1 MIALSKRFRKRIC
14 LGLTGVFLSAFAIYI
29 PSSAATGSIHSPESV
44 SAEMTESRIGGGYAA
59 SSQLDGAG
67 YTAKL
72 YDATNGL
79 PTSDANC
86 ILGTSDG
93 YVWIGGYSGIIRYD
107 GLNFERLDASDGL
120 TSGRAIFEDSK
131 GRIWVGTND
140 NGVVLIEKN
149 IRTHYTYKDGLQS
162 SSIRCFAE
170 DTAGNIFIGTTAGLS
185 YVDKNGTLR
194 IVDDERINNEIIT
207 NLSSTPSGFVY
218 GVTKTGHV
226 FMLESE
232 SIKYF
237 YGSGELGDENITVV
251 YADPLNEG
259 YAYFGTEEGTVFYGK
274 FGDLMDRMKKSNV
287 SFDKGIVNITYSCER
302 IWVVTNSAT
311 GYLDVDY
318 KFHELKN
325 VPMHNAIE
333 MITSDYQGNMW
344 LASSRQG
351 VMKIVTNNFID
362 TYELAGLEEEVVNTT
377 CYYKNNLYIGTDSG
391 LHVINPYMRFVKKD
405 LSEFFGTARIRCII
419 EGVDD
424 DLWICTYSAGMGI
437 VNVDADGK
445 ITSYTEENGLPDNS
459 VRCAVVADDG
469 SVLVG
474 TNGGL
479 AVIKGGKIIKTVTA
493 DDGIDNTIFLTVEGD
508 SDGKVYA
515 GTDGDGMYVINGNE
529 ITHIGRDEGLSS
541 DVILRIKRDTVR
553 NVMWII
559 TSNSIQYLWNGEV
572 HTVTSFP
579 YNNNFDMFFDKYGDI
594 WVLSSYG
601 IFSVKASDMIN
612 DTITDYKLY
621 TTANGITAVPTS
633 NSFSCLD
640 EFGNLYISGRTGVN
654 KVNINHFFESVSYL
668 RIGIRSIFVGDEEI
682 FPDTEGVYTI
692 PSTNGRITIMP
703 AVLDYTMA
711 NPQIRVYLEGAEDN
725 GITVPRSSLSSL
737 EYTGLKYGNYTL
749 HIQVLDGVTGNAI
762 EEATYS
768 IIKQPRL
775 FELLGIRILFIA
787 IVGLICGLIVW
798 RIMSGT
804 VIRRQYKEIQ
814 IARDEAERANS
825 AKSRFL
831 ANMSHE
837 IRTPIN
843 TIMGMDEMILRED
856 PADVPKPYFMSVI
869 NYALDIRDASE
880 SLLDLVNDL
889 LDMSKIE
896 SGKMNIVE
904 KRYDTSEMLR
914 SLVKMTRIRSNEKDL
929 TFDYDIDE
937 KLPAHMYG
945 DEPKV
950 KQIIMNL
957 LTNAV
962 KYTDLGG
969 LTLSVSVLSREEKE
983 VKIAFSVKDSG
994 IGIKAEDMGKLF
1006 NAYERFDEEKNSGIQ
1021 GTGLGLDI
1029 SKRFAELMG
1038 GSLEC
1043 KSEYGEG
1050 SEFTFTCSQKFDEEE
1065 LLGVFDEHAGDESG
1079 KPYVPQFIA
1088 PDANVLVVDDNPR
1101 NLTVIKGLLKA
1112 TRVFVTTAAS
1122 GEEALDK
1129 VRVETFDVVLLDHMM
1144 PGMDGIETLEKIR
1157 ELKPDLPVY
1166 ALTANA
1172 MAGGVEFYMSK
1183 GFNGYLAKPIDSREL
1198 EKAIMKH
1205 LPDEIMM
1212 KPGESD
1218 AVSEPAQ
1225 LPEDMKWLRNVEGI
1239 NLDEGIKAAGGITSY
1254 ITAVNMFY
1262 ETIEATSKV
1271 IEDAFNDKDIKLFTV
1286 KVHALKTSARI
1297 VGAGELSA
1305 LCEKLEEAGN
1315 KSDEEF
1321 IIENGEKLLDTH
1333 RAFSDKLSKLGEGK
1347 VEEKPAVNQDELKDA
1362 YKALREVIPEMDY
1375 DSAEMIIEQVL
1386 EFKLPEKD
1394 AEVFGKLKTY
1404 LKALNWD
1411 EMEKLIQDK

>member
-1 MIALSKRFRKRIC
+1 MIGFNRKKGRRFAAAIA
-14 LGLTGVFLSAFAIYI
+14 GVFMSSVIFTAPVFA
-29 PSSAATGSIHSPESV
+29 ANIHSPETLSE
-44 SAEMTESRIGGGYAA
+44 EMTESRIGGGYSA
-59 SSQLDGAG
+59 SGQLDGAG

-86 ILGTSDG
+86 ILGTRDG

-107 GLNFERLDASDGL
+107 GLNFERLDSSEGL
-120 TSGRAIFEDSK
+120 TSGRSIFEDSK
-131 GRIWVGTND
+131 GRVWIGTND
-140 NGVVLIEKN
+140 NGVVLVERN
-149 IRTHYTYKDGLQS
+149 IRTHYTYKDGLPS
-162 SSIRCFAE
+162 SSIRSFAE
-170 DTAGNIFIGTTAGLS
+170 DTAGNIYIGTTAGLA
-185 YVDKNGTLR
+185 YIDRNGILR
-194 IVDDERINNEIIT
+194 IVDDERINNEIIST
-207 NLSSTPSGFVY
+207 LTSTPDGYVC
-218 GVTKTGHV
+218 GVTKNGSI
-226 FMLESE
+226 FMLGSEEIEHFYRSDDIGDE
-232 SIKYF
+232 SITTIF
-237 YGSGELGDENITVV
+237 
-251 YADPLNEG
+251 ADPRNEG
-259 YAYFGTEEGTVFYGK
+259 YVYFGTEEGTVYYGM
-274 FGDLMDRMKKSNV
+274 FGDLTGRMKKTNV
-287 SFDKGIVNITYSCER
+287 SFGKGIVSISYACER
-302 IWVVTNSAT
+302 IWVATNST
-311 GYLDVDY
+311 VGYLDIDQR
-318 KFHELKN
+318 FHELRN
-325 VPMHNAIE
+325 IPMHNAIE
-333 MITSDYQGNMW
+333 MITSDYQGNLW

-351 VMKIVTNNFID
+351 VMKVVTNNFID
-362 TYELAGLEEEVVNTT
+362 LYELSGLEEEVVNTT

-391 LHVINPYMRFVKKD
+391 LHIINPYYQQIKKNI
-405 LSEFFGTARIRCII
+405 SEYFGTARIRCIL
-419 EGVDD
+419 EGTDD

-437 VNVDADGK
+437 VHMDSSGK
-445 ITSYTEENGLPDNS
+445 LTTITEEDGLPDNS
-459 VRCAVVADDG
+459 VRCAAIADDG

-479 AVIKGGKIIKTVTA
+479 AVIKNEKVIKTVTS
-493 DDGIDNTIFLTVEGD
+493 DDGVENTIFLTVESD
-508 SDGKVYA
+508 SDGNLYV
-515 GTDGDGMYVINGNE
+515 GTDGDGVYVINGSE
-529 ITHIGRDEGLSS
+529 IKHIGRDDGLSS
-541 DVILRIKRDTVR
+541 DVILRIRRDEARGVI
-553 NVMWII
+553 WII
-559 TSNSIQYLWNGEV
+559 TSNSIQYLWNDSL

-579 YNNNFDMFFDKYGDI
+579 YNNNFDMFFDKHSDI

-621 TTANGITAVPTS
+621 TTANGLTSVPTS
-633 NSFSCLD
+633 NSFSCMD

-668 RIGIRSIFVGDEEI
+668 RMGVRSIFVGEEEI
-682 FPDTEGVYTI
+682 IPDAEGVYTI
-692 PSTNGRITIMP
+692 PSTNARITIVP
-703 AVLDYTMA
+703 AVLDYTMT
-711 NPQIRVYLEGAEDN
+711 NPMIRVYLEGTEDS
-725 GITVPRSSLSSL
+725 GITVPRSGLSSL

-762 EEATYS
+762 EETTYS
-768 IIKQPRL
+768 IVKQPRL
-775 FELLGIRILFIA
+775 SELLGMRILLIA
-787 IVGLICGLIVW
+787 VVGLICGLIVW

-856 PADVPKPYFMSVI
+856 PADVPKPYFLSVI

-880 SLLDLVNDL
+880 SLLGLVNDL

-896 SGKMNIVE
+896 SGKMNIIE
-904 KRYDTSEMLR
+904 KRYDTFEMLR

-937 KLPAHMYG
+937 DLPAHMYG

-950 KQIIMNL
+950 KQILMNL

-969 LTLSVSVLSREEKE
+969 LTLSVSILSKEEKE
-983 VKIAFSVKDSG
+983 VKISFSVKDTG
-994 IGIKAEDMGKLF
+994 IGIKPEDMGKLF

-1038 GSLEC
+1038 GTLEC
-1043 KSEYGEG
+1043 SSVYGEG
-1050 SEFTFTCSQKFDEEE
+1050 SEFTFVCTQKFDEEDV
-1065 LLGVFDEHAGDESG
+1065 LGVFDELAGEESG

-1088 PDANVLVVDDNPR
+1088 PDANILVVDDNPM

-1112 TRVFVTTAAS
+1112 TRVFVTTATS

-1129 VRVETFDVVLLDHMM
+1129 VRVDEFNVVLLDHMM

-1157 ELKPDLPVY
+1157 EIKPDLPVY

-1172 MAGGVEFYMSK
+1172 MSGGSEFYVSK

-1198 EKAIMKH
+1198 EKAIMRH
-1205 LPDEIMM
+1205 LPEEIMM
-1212 KPGESD
+1212 KPGEED
-1218 AVSEPAQ
+1218 AVKDLTQIPDD
-1225 LPEDMKWLRNVEGI
+1225 LKWLKDVEGI
-1239 NLDEGIKAAGGITSY
+1239 NLEDGIKASGGITQY
-1254 ITAVNMFY
+1254 ITAINMFRD
-1262 ETIEATSKV
+1262 TIDATSKV
-1271 IEDAFNDKDIKLFTV
+1271 IEDAFNDKDIKMFTV

-1305 LCEKLEEAGN
+1305 LCERLEEAGN
-1315 KSDEEF
+1315 KNDEKF
-1321 IIENGEKLLDTH
+1321 IDENTSKMLELH
-1333 RAFSDKLSKLGEGK
+1333 RAFLTKLSKLDEGK
-1347 VEEKPAVNQDELKDA
+1347 KEEKPAVNPDELKDA
-1362 YKALREVIPEMDY
+1362 YKALREVVPEMDY

-1386 EFKLPEKD
+1386 SYKLPEKD
-1394 AEVFGKLKTY
+1394 EEVFGKLKTY

>member
-1 MIALSKRFRKRIC
+1 MIAYSRKIKKKIC
-14 LGLTGVFLSAFAIYI
+14 LAITGIFLASVAVYVPAAA
-29 PSSAATGSIHSPESV
+29 SSNIHSSESV
-44 SAEMTESRIGGGYAA
+44 SAEMTESRIGGGYSA

-107 GLNFERLDASDGL
+107 GLTFERLDASEGL

-149 IRTHYTYKDGLQS
+149 IRTHYTYKEGLPS

-170 DTAGNIFIGTTAGLS
+170 DTAGNIFIGTTGGLS
-185 YVDKNGTLR
+185 YIDKNGTLR
-194 IVDDERINNEIIT
+194 NVDDDRINNEIVST
-207 NLSSTPSGFVY
+207 LSSTPSGYIY
-218 GVTKTGHV
+218 GVTKTGDV
-226 FMLESE
+226 FLIESE

-237 YGSGELGDENITVV
+237 YENGSLGSETISTLF
-251 YADPLNEG
+251 ADPLNEG
-259 YAYFGTEEGTVFYGK
+259 KIYYGSENGSVYYGK
-274 FGDLMDRMKKSNV
+274 FGDLLDRMKKTNV
-287 SFDKGIVNITYSCER
+287 SFDKGIVNITYSCDR
-302 IWVVTNSAT
+302 VWIVTNSAV
-311 GYLDVDY
+311 GYLDVDQR
-318 KFHELKN
+318 FHELKN
-325 VPMHNAIE
+325 IPMHNAIE
-333 MITSDYQGNMW
+333 MITSDYQGNLW

-362 TYELAGLEEEVVNTT
+362 LYEVAELDEEVVNAT

-391 LHVINPYMRFVKKD
+391 LHVINPYYQSVKKEISD
-405 LSEFFGTARIRCII
+405 YFGTARIRCII
-419 EGVDD
+419 EGTSE
-424 DLWICTYSAGMGI
+424 DLWVCTYSAGMGI
-437 VNVDADGK
+437 VHIDENGK
-445 ITSYTEENGLPDNS
+445 ITSLTEKDGLPDNS
-459 VRCAVVADDG
+459 VRCAVLTDDG
-469 SVLVG
+469 SILAG

-479 AVIKGGKIIKTVTA
+479 AVIKDGKIVKTVTA
-493 DDGIDNTIFLTVEGD
+493 NDGIDNTIFLTVEAD
-508 SDGKVYA
+508 SDGVIYA
-515 GTDGDGMYVINGNE
+515 GTDGDGMYVISDDE
-529 ITHIGRDEGLSS
+529 ITHVGRDDGLSS
-541 DVILRIKRDTVR
+541 DVILRIKKDTVR
-553 NVMWII
+553 NVLWIV
-559 TSNSIQYLWNGEV
+559 TSNSVQYLFNGEI
-572 HTVTSFP
+572 HTVKTFP
-579 YNNNFDMFFDKYGDI
+579 YNNNFDLFFDKYGDV

-612 DTITDYKLY
+612 DSIVDYKLY
-621 TTANGITAVPTS
+621 TTANGLTSVPTS

-668 RIGIRSIFVGDEEI
+668 RMGIRSIYVGDEELL
-682 FPDTEGVYTI
+682 PDEDGVYTI
-692 PSTNGRITIMP
+692 PSTNARITIMP
-703 AVLDYTMA
+703 AVLDYTMT
-711 NPQIRVYLEGAEDN
+711 NPMIRVYLEGAEDN
-725 GITVPRSSLSSL
+725 GITVARSSLSSL

-762 EEATYS
+762 EETTYA
-768 IIKQPRL
+768 IVKQPRL
-775 FELLGIRILFIA
+775 SELLGMRILLIA

-804 VIRRQYKEIQ
+804 IIRRQYKEIQ

-856 PADVPKPYFMSVI
+856 PSDVPKPYFMSVI

-880 SLLDLVNDL
+880 SLLGLVNDL
-889 LDMSKIE
+889 LDISKIE
-896 SGKMNIVE
+896 SGKMNLIE
-904 KRYDTSEMLR
+904 KRYDTAEMLR
-914 SLVKMTRIRSNEKDL
+914 SLVKMTRIRSNQKDL

-937 KLPAHMYG
+937 DLPKSMIG

-950 KQIIMNL
+950 KQILMNL

-969 LTLSVSVLSREEKE
+969 LTLSVNVDTKSDTE
-983 VKIAFSVKDSG
+983 VQLTFSVKDTG
-994 IGIKAEDMGKLF
+994 IGIKSEDMDKLF

-1029 SKRFAELMG
+1029 SKRFAELMN

-1043 KSEYGEG
+1043 KSTYGEG
-1050 SEFTFTCSQKFDEEE
+1050 SEFIFTCIQRYDETEVI
-1065 LLGVFDEHAGDESG
+1065 GIFDEHAGDDSG

-1088 PDANVLVVDDNPR
+1088 PDANILVVDDNPM

-1112 TRVFVTTAAS
+1112 TKVFVTTAGS

-1144 PGMDGIETLEKIR
+1144 PGMDGIETLGKIR
-1157 ELKPDLPVY
+1157 EIRPNLPIY

-1172 MAGGVEFYMSK
+1172 MAGGAEFYMSK

-1205 LPDEIMM
+1205 LPEEIMM
-1212 KPGESD
+1212 KPGSED
-1218 AVSEPAQ
+1218 ALQ
-1225 LPEDMKWLRNVEGI
+1225 DLTKLPEELAWIKSVEGI
-1239 NLDEGIKAAGGITSY
+1239 NIDEGIKAAGGVSSY
-1254 ITAVNMFY
+1254 ITAINMFRD
-1262 ETIEATSKV
+1262 TIESSSKV
-1271 IEDAFNDKDIKLFTV
+1271 IEEAFNENDIKLYTV

-1297 VGAGELSA
+1297 VGAVDLSI

-1315 KSDEEF
+1315 RSEEEF
-1321 IIENGEKLLDTH
+1321 IRENTGKLLEMH
-1333 RAFSDKLSKLGEGK
+1333 RGFLTKLSKLAEGK
-1347 VEEKPAVNQDELKDA
+1347 EEDKKPVPEDELEDA
-1362 YKALREVIPEMDY
+1362 YHALKEVVPEMDY
-1375 DSAEMIIEQVL
+1375 DSAEMIIDQIL
-1386 EFKLPEKD
+1386 TYKLPEKD
-1394 AEVFGKLKTY
+1394 AQIFDKLKSC
-1404 LKALNWD
+1404 LKALKWE

>member
-1 MIALSKRFRKRIC
+1 MIGINRKTGRRI
-14 LGLTGVFLSAFAIYI
+14 
-29 PSSAATGSIHSPESV
+29 SAAVACAFMSAVILSVPVAAGNIHAPESL
-44 SAEMTESRIGGGYAA
+44 SEEMTESRIGGGYSA
-59 SSQLDGAG
+59 SGQLDGAG
-67 YTAKL
+67 YDSKL

-107 GLNFERLDASDGL
+107 GLNFERLDSSEGL

-149 IRTHYTYKDGLQS
+149 IRTHYTYKDGLPS

-185 YVDKNGTLR
+185 YIDKNGILR
-194 IVDDERINNEIIT
+194 VVDDERLNNEIVST
-207 NLSSTPSGFVY
+207 LSSTPSGYIY

-226 FMLESE
+226 FELESE
-232 SIKYF
+232 EVKHF
-237 YGSGELGDENITVV
+237 YGSTDLGEEMITTLF
-251 YADPLNEG
+251 ADPRNEG
-259 YAYFGTEEGTVFYGK
+259 YVYLGTEEGTIYYGQ
-274 FGDLMDRMKKSNV
+274 FGDLTDRMKKSNV
-287 SFDKGIVNITYSCER
+287 SFGKGIVSITYACDR
-302 IWVVTNSAT
+302 VWVVTNSAA
-311 GYLDVDY
+311 GYLDVDNR
-318 KFHELKN
+318 FHELRN
-325 VPMHNAIE
+325 IPMHNAIE
-333 MITSDYQGNMW
+333 MIASDYQGNLW

-362 TYELAGLEEEVVNTT
+362 LYELAGLEEEVVNST
-377 CYYKNNLYIGTDSG
+377 CYYKNNLFVGTDSG
-391 LHVINPYMRFVKKD
+391 LHIINAYYQLVRKD
-405 LSEFFGTARIRCII
+405 ITDYFGTARIRCII
-419 EGVDD
+419 EGKED
-424 DLWICTYSAGMGI
+424 DLWICTYSAEMGI
-437 VNVDADGK
+437 VHMDSAGK
-445 ITSYTEENGLPDNS
+445 LTAITEEDGLPDNS
-459 VRCAVVADDG
+459 VRCAVVAEDG

-474 TNGGL
+474 TNGGM
-479 AVIKGGKIIKTVTA
+479 AVIKNGKIVKTVTA
-493 DDGIDNTIFLTVEGD
+493 DDGIENTIFLTVESD
-508 SDGKVYA
+508 SEGNLYA
-515 GTDGDGMYVINGNE
+515 GTDGDGVYVVSGNE
-529 ITHIGRDEGLSS
+529 IKHIGRDDGLSS
-541 DVILRIKRDTVR
+541 DVILRIKRDDVR
-553 NVMWII
+553 NVVWIV
-559 TSNSIQYLWNGEV
+559 TSNSIQYLWNGTV
-572 HTVTSFP
+572 RTVTSFP

-621 TTANGITAVPTS
+621 TTANGLTSVPTS

-654 KVNINHFFESVSYL
+654 RVNINHFFESVSYL
-668 RIGIRSIFVGDEEI
+668 RMGVRSIFVGDEELM
-682 FPDTEGVYTI
+682 PDADGVYTI
-692 PSTNGRITIMP
+692 PSTNARITIVP
-703 AVLDYTMA
+703 AVLDYTMT
-711 NPQIRVYLEGAEDN
+711 NPMIRVYLEGAEDG
-725 GITVPRSSLSSL
+725 GITVARSGLTSL

-762 EEATYS
+762 EETTYS
-768 IIKQPRL
+768 IVKQPRL
-775 FELLGIRILFIA
+775 SELLGMRILLIA
-787 IVGLICGLIVW
+787 VVGLICGLIVW

-856 PADVPKPYFMSVI
+856 PADVPKPYYMSVI

-880 SLLDLVNDL
+880 SLLGLVNDL

-937 KLPAHMYG
+937 NLPAHMYG

-962 KYTDLGG
+962 KYTDIGG
-969 LTLSVSVLSREEKE
+969 LTLSVSVLSKE
-983 VKIAFSVKDSG
+983 GKEAKIAFSVKDTG
-994 IGIKAEDMGKLF
+994 IGIKSEDMSKLF
-1006 NAYERFDEEKNSGIQ
+1006 SAYERFDEEKNSGIQ

-1038 GSLEC
+1038 GTLEC
-1043 KSEYGEG
+1043 TSVYGEG

-1065 LLGVFDEHAGDESG
+1065 LLGIFDEHAGDESG

-1088 PDANVLVVDDNPR
+1088 PDANILVVDDNPM

-1129 VRVETFDVVLLDHMM
+1129 VRVGEFNVVLLDHMM

-1157 ELKPDLPVY
+1157 EIKPELPVY

-1172 MAGGVEFYMSK
+1172 MAGGAEFYMSK

-1205 LPDEIMM
+1205 LPEEIMM
-1212 KPGESD
+1212 KPEEGD
-1218 AVSEPAQ
+1218 AVKDLSQ
-1225 LPEDMKWLRNVEGI
+1225 LPDNLKWLKDVEGI
-1239 NLDEGIKAAGGITSY
+1239 NLDEGIKASGGVSSY
-1254 ITAVNMFY
+1254 ITAVGMFH
-1262 ETIEATSKV
+1262 ETIDASSKV
-1271 IEDAFNDKDIKLFTV
+1271 IEDAFNGKDIKLFTV
-1286 KVHALKTSARI
+1286 KVHALKTSARFI
-1297 VGAGELSA
+1297 GACELSA

-1315 KSDEEF
+1315 KPDEEF
-1321 IIENGEKLLDTH
+1321 INENGAKLLEMY
-1333 RAFSDKLSKLGEGK
+1333 RAFSGKLAKLGEGK
-1347 VEEKPAVNQDELKDA
+1347 KEDKIRVREEELKDA
-1362 YKALREVIPEMDY
+1362 YKALKEVVPEMDY
-1375 DSAEMIIEQVL
+1375 DAAEMIIDQVL
-1386 EFKLPEKD
+1386 TYKLPEDDEKI
-1394 AEVFGKLKTY
+1394 FGQLKTY

-1411 EMEKLIQDK
+1411 GMEKLIQDK

>member
-1 MIALSKRFRKRIC
+1 MIGINRKTGRYIAAVIA
-14 LGLTGVFLSAFAIYI
+14 GVFMSAVVLSV
-29 PSSAATGSIHSPESV
+29 PVAAGNIHAPESL
-44 SAEMTESRIGGGYAA
+44 SEEMSENRIGGGYSA
-59 SSQLDGAG
+59 SGQLDGAG

-86 ILGTSDG
+86 ILGTRDG

-107 GLNFERLDASDGL
+107 GLNFERLDSSEGL

-131 GRIWVGTND
+131 GRVWIGTND

-149 IRTHYTYKDGLQS
+149 IRTHYTYKDGLPS

-185 YVDKNGTLR
+185 YIDRNGILR
-194 IVDDERINNEIIT
+194 IVDDERINNEIIST
-207 NLSSTPSGFVY
+207 LTSTPEGYVY
-218 GVTKTGHV
+218 GVTKNGNI
-226 FMLESE
+226 FMLNAGEIE
-232 SIKYF
+232 HF
-237 YGSGELGDENITVV
+237 YGKHDIGEETVTTIF
-251 YADPLNEG
+251 ADPRNEG
-259 YAYFGTEEGTVFYGK
+259 YVYLGTEEGTVYYGM
-274 FGDLMDRMKKSNV
+274 FGDLTERMKKTNV
-287 SFDKGIVNITYSCER
+287 SFGKGIVSIAYACER
-302 IWVVTNSAT
+302 IWVATNST
-311 GYLDVDY
+311 IGYLDIDNR
-318 KFHELKN
+318 FHELRN
-325 VPMHNAIE
+325 IPMHNAIE
-333 MITSDYQGNMW
+333 MVASDYQGNLW

-351 VMKIVTNNFID
+351 VMKVVTNNFID
-362 TYELAGLEEEVVNTT
+362 LYELAGLEEEVVNTT

-391 LHVINPYMRFVKKD
+391 LHIINPYYQQIKKD
-405 LSEFFGTARIRCII
+405 ISEYFGTARIRCIL
-419 EGVDD
+419 EGTDD

-437 VNVDADGK
+437 VHMDSSGK
-445 ITSYTEENGLPDNS
+445 LTPYTEEDGLPDNS
-459 VRCAVVADDG
+459 VRCASIEDDG

-479 AVIKGGKIIKTVTA
+479 AVIKNEKIVKTVTA
-493 DDGIDNTIFLTVEGD
+493 DDGVENTIFLTVESD
-508 SDGKVYA
+508 SEGNLYA
-515 GTDGDGMYVINGNE
+515 GTDGDGIYVISGTE
-529 ITHIGRDEGLSS
+529 IKHIGRDDGLSS
-541 DVILRIKRDTVR
+541 DVILRIRRDEARGVI
-553 NVMWII
+553 WII
-559 TSNSIQYLWNGEV
+559 TSNSIQYLWNDAL

-579 YNNNFDMFFDKYGDI
+579 YNNNFDMFFDKYSDI

-621 TTANGITAVPTS
+621 TTANGLTSVPTS
-633 NSFSCLD
+633 NSYSCMD

-668 RIGIRSIFVGDEEI
+668 RMGVRSIFVGDEEI
-682 FPDTEGVYTI
+682 IPDAEGVYTI
-692 PSTNGRITIMP
+692 PSTNARITIVP
-703 AVLDYTMA
+703 AVLDYTMT
-711 NPQIRVYLEGAEDN
+711 NPMIRVYLEGTEDA
-725 GITVPRSSLSSL
+725 GITVPRSGLSSL

-762 EEATYS
+762 EETTYT

-775 FELLGIRILFIA
+775 SELLGMRILLIA
-787 IVGLICGLIVW
+787 VVGLICGLIVW

-814 IARDEAERANS
+814 VARDEAERANS

-856 PADVPKPYFMSVI
+856 PADVPKPYFLSVI

-880 SLLDLVNDL
+880 SLLGLVNDL

-896 SGKMNIVE
+896 SGKMNIIE
-904 KRYDTSEMLR
+904 KRYDTFEMLR

-937 KLPAHMYG
+937 NLPAHMYG

-950 KQIIMNL
+950 KQILMNL

-969 LTLSVSVLSREEKE
+969 LTLSVSILSKEEKE
-983 VKIAFSVKDSG
+983 VKILFSVKDTG

-1043 KSEYGEG
+1043 SSVYGEG
-1050 SEFTFTCSQKFDEEE
+1050 SEFTFTCTQKFDEEDV
-1065 LLGVFDEHAGDESG
+1065 LGVFDEHAGDESG

-1088 PDANVLVVDDNPR
+1088 PDANILVVDDNPM

-1129 VRVETFDVVLLDHMM
+1129 VRVDEFNVVLLDHMM
-1144 PGMDGIETLEKIR
+1144 PGMDGIETLGKIR
-1157 ELKPDLPVY
+1157 EIKPDLPVY

-1172 MAGGVEFYMSK
+1172 MSGGTEFYVSK

-1198 EKAIMKH
+1198 EKAIMRH
-1205 LPDEIMM
+1205 LPEEIMM
-1212 KPGESD
+1212 KPGEED
-1218 AVSEPAQ
+1218 AVKDLTQIPDE
-1225 LPEDMKWLRNVEGI
+1225 LKWLKDVEGI
-1239 NLDEGIKAAGGITSY
+1239 NLEDGIKASGGITQY
-1254 ITAVNMFY
+1254 ITAINMFRD
-1262 ETIEATSKV
+1262 TIDATSKV
-1271 IEDAFNDKDIKLFTV
+1271 IEDAFSEKDIKLFTV

-1305 LCEKLEEAGN
+1305 MCEKLEEAGN
-1315 KSDEEF
+1315 KNEEEF
-1321 IIENGEKLLDTH
+1321 IAENTSKMLELH
-1333 RAFSDKLSKLGEGK
+1333 RAFLTKLSKLDSGK
-1347 VEEKPAVNQDELKDA
+1347 KEEKPAVNPDELKDA
-1362 YKALREVIPEMDY
+1362 YKALREVVPEMDY
-1375 DSAEMIIEQVL
+1375 DSTEMIIDQVL
-1386 EFKLPEKD
+1386 SYKLPEKD
-1394 AEVFGKLKTY
+1394 EEVFGKLKTY

>member
-1 MIALSKRFRKRIC
+1 MIVINRKTGRRIAQMVA
-14 LGLTGVFLSAFAIYI
+14 GVFLSSCLLYMPVFA
-29 PSSAATGSIHSPESV
+29 GNIHAPESV
-44 SAEMTESRIGGGYAA
+44 SAEMTESRIGGGYSA
-59 SSQLDGAG
+59 SGQLDGTG

-107 GLNFERLDASDGL
+107 GLNFERLDSSDGL
-120 TSGRAIFEDSK
+120 TSGRSIFEDSK
-131 GRIWVGTND
+131 GRVWVGTND
-140 NGVVLIEKN
+140 NGVILIDNN
-149 IRTHYTYKDGLQS
+149 IHTHYTYKDGLPS

-185 YVDKNGTLR
+185 YIDKNGSLR
-194 IVDDERINNEIIT
+194 IIDDERINNEIVST
-207 NLSSTPSGFVY
+207 LSSTPSGYIY
-218 GVTKTGHV
+218 GVTKNGHV
-226 FMLESE
+226 FMIESE
-232 SIKYF
+232 SVKYF
-237 YGSGELGDENITVV
+237 YGSHDFGEETITTL
-251 YADPLNEG
+251 YADPVNEG
-259 YAYFGTEEGTVFYGK
+259 YVYYGTTDGKVCYGK
-274 FGDLMDRMKKSNV
+274 FGDLLERMNITNV
-287 SFDKGIVNITYSCER
+287 SFDKGIVSFSYACER
-302 IWVVTNSAT
+302 IWVATNST
-311 GYLDVDY
+311 VGYLDID
-318 KFHELKN
+318 KRFHELRN
-325 VPMHNAIE
+325 IPMHNAIE
-333 MITSDYQGNMW
+333 MITSDYQGNLW

-351 VMKIVTNNFID
+351 VMKVVTNNFID
-362 TYELAGLEEEVVNTT
+362 LYELSGLGEEVVNTT
-377 CYYKNNLYIGTDSG
+377 CYYKNNLYVGTDSG
-391 LHVINPYMRFVKKD
+391 LHIINSYYQMVRKD
-405 LSEFFGTARIRCII
+405 ISEYFGTARIRCII
-419 EGVDD
+419 EGTED
-424 DLWICTYSAGMGI
+424 DLWICTYSAEMGI
-437 VNVDADGK
+437 VHMDSSGKLTAITVDD
-445 ITSYTEENGLPDNS
+445 GLPDNS
-459 VRCAVVADDG
+459 VRCAVIAEDG
-469 SVLVG
+469 SLLVG
-474 TNGGL
+474 TNGGM
-479 AVIKGGKIIKTVTA
+479 AIIRNDKVVGTVTS
-493 DDGIDNTIFLTVEGD
+493 DDGIENTIFLTVESD
-508 SDGKVYA
+508 SEGNLYA
-515 GTDGDGMYVINGNE
+515 GTDGDGIYVIKGDKIE
-529 ITHIGRDEGLSS
+529 HIGRDDGLSS
-541 DVILRIKRDTVR
+541 DVILRIKRDNAR
-553 NVMWII
+553 NVLWII
-559 TSNSIQYLWNGEV
+559 TSNSIQFLWNGTV

-579 YNNNFDMFFDKYGDI
+579 YNNNFDMFFDKYDDI

-612 DTITDYKLY
+612 DSITEYKLY
-621 TTANGITAVPTS
+621 TTANGLTSVPTS

-668 RIGIRSIFVGDEEI
+668 RMGVRSIFVGDDELM
-682 FPDTEGVYTI
+682 PDADGVYTI
-692 PSTNGRITIMP
+692 PSTNARITIVP
-703 AVLDYTMA
+703 AVLDYTMT
-711 NPQIRVYLEGAEDN
+711 NPMIRVYLEGADDK
-725 GITVPRSSLSSL
+725 GITVARNGLSSL

-749 HIQVLDGVTGNAI
+749 HIQVLDGVTGNPI
-762 EEATYS
+762 EETTYL
-768 IIKQPRL
+768 IVKQPRL
-775 FELLGIRILFIA
+775 SELLGMRILLIA

-856 PADVPKPYFMSVI
+856 PADVPKPYFLSVI

-880 SLLDLVNDL
+880 SLLGLVNDL

-896 SGKMNIVE
+896 SGKMNIIE

-937 KLPAHMYG
+937 NLPAHMCG
-945 DEPKV
+945 DEPKI
-950 KQIIMNL
+950 KQILMNL

-969 LTLSVSVLSREEKE
+969 LTLSVSVLSKEEKQ
-983 VKIAFSVKDSG
+983 VKLSFSVKDTG
-994 IGIKAEDMGKLF
+994 MGIKPEDMGKLF

-1038 GSLEC
+1038 GTLEC
-1043 KSEYGEG
+1043 TSVYGEG
-1050 SEFTFTCSQKFDEEE
+1050 SEFTFTCTQKFDDEDV
-1065 LLGVFDEHAGDESG
+1065 LGVFDEHAGDESG

-1088 PDANVLVVDDNPR
+1088 PDANILVVDDNPM

-1112 TRVFVTTAAS
+1112 TRVFVTTAVS

-1129 VRVETFDVVLLDHMM
+1129 IRVDEFNVVLLDHMM

-1157 ELKPDLPVY
+1157 EFKPDLPVY

-1172 MAGGVEFYMSK
+1172 MAGGSEFYMSK

-1205 LPDEIMM
+1205 IPEEIMM
-1212 KPGESD
+1212 KPGAED
-1218 AVSEPAQ
+1218 GVKDMTQ
-1225 LPEDMKWLRNVEGI
+1225 LPDDLKWIGHVEGI
-1239 NLDEGIKAAGGITSY
+1239 NLDEGIRAAGGITSY
-1254 ITAVNMFY
+1254 ITAINMFRD
-1262 ETIEATSKV
+1262 TIESNAEV
-1271 IEDAFNDKDIKLFTV
+1271 IEDAYNRKDIKLYTV

-1297 VGAGELSA
+1297 VGAGELSK
-1305 LCEKLEEAGN
+1305 LCEMLEEAGN
-1315 KSDEEF
+1315 KGNESF
-1321 IIENGEKLLDTH
+1321 IEDNTEKMLEMH
-1333 RAFSDKLSKLGEGK
+1333 RAFLDKLSKLTKEGDEDK
-1347 VEEKPAVNQDELKDA
+1347 KPIDEAELKGA
-1362 YKALREVIPEMDY
+1362 YKALREVIGEMDF
-1375 DSAEMIIEQVL
+1375 DSAEMIIDQVIIY
-1386 EFKLPEKD
+1386 KLPKED
-1394 AEVFGKLKTY
+1394 EEIFGKLKTY

-1411 EMEKLIQDK
+1411 EMEKLVQDK

>member
-1 MIALSKRFRKRIC
+1 MIVINRKTGRRIASALA
-14 LGLTGVFLSAFAIYI
+14 GAFLSACILYVPVCA
-29 PSSAATGSIHSPESV
+29 GNIHAPESV
-44 SAEMTESRIGGGYAA
+44 SAEMTESRIGGGYSA
-59 SSQLDGAG
+59 SGQLDGAG

-107 GLNFERLDASDGL
+107 GLNFERLDSSDGL
-120 TSGRAIFEDSK
+120 TSGRSIFEDSK
-131 GRIWVGTND
+131 GRVWVGTND
-140 NGVVLIEKN
+140 NGVVLIDNN
-149 IRTHYTYKDGLQS
+149 IHTHYTYKDGLPS

-170 DTAGNIFIGTTAGLS
+170 DTAGNIFIGTTAGLT
-185 YVDKNGTLR
+185 YVDKNGSLR
-194 IVDDERINNEIIT
+194 IVDDERINNEIVST
-207 NLSSTPSGFVY
+207 LSATPSGHIY
-218 GVTKTGHV
+218 GVTKNGHV
-226 FMLESE
+226 FMIESE
-232 SIKYF
+232 SVKYF
-237 YGSGELGDENITVV
+237 YGSHDLGDETITALF
-251 YADPLNEG
+251 ADPENEG
-259 YAYFGTEEGTVFYGK
+259 FVYLGTAEGTVCYGK
-274 FGDLMDRMKKSNV
+274 FGDLLERMKKTNV
-287 SFDKGIVNITYSCER
+287 SFDKGIVSFTYACER
-302 IWVVTNSAT
+302 IWVATNSSA
-311 GYLDVDY
+311 GYLDVEK
-318 KFHELKN
+318 KFHELRN
-325 VPMHNAIE
+325 IPMHNAIE
-333 MITSDYQGNMW
+333 MIASDYQGNLW

-362 TYELAGLEEEVVNTT
+362 LYELAGIEEEVVNTT
-377 CYYKNNLYIGTDSG
+377 CYYKNNLFVGTDSG
-391 LHVINPYMRFVKKD
+391 LHVINSYYQAVRKD
-405 LSEFFGTARIRCII
+405 ISDYFGTARIRCII
-419 EGVDD
+419 EGTED

-437 VNVDADGK
+437 VHMDSSGK
-445 ITSYTEENGLPDNS
+445 FTSITEGDGLPDNS

-469 SVLVG
+469 SILVG

-479 AVIKGGKIIKTVTA
+479 AVIKNEKVVKTVTA
-493 DDGIDNTIFLTVEGD
+493 DDGIENTIFLTVESD
-508 SDGKVYA
+508 SEGNIYA
-515 GTDGDGMYVINGNE
+515 GTDGDGIYVINGDE
-529 ITHIGRDEGLSS
+529 VKHIGRDDGLSS
-541 DVILRIKRDTVR
+541 DVILRIKRDNSRGVL
-553 NVMWII
+553 WII
-559 TSNSIQYLWNGEV
+559 TSNSIQFLWNDSI
-572 HTVTSFP
+572 HTVNSFP
-579 YNNNFDMFFDKYGDI
+579 YSNNFDMFFDKYDDI

-612 DTITDYKLY
+612 DAISDYKLY
-621 TTANGITAVPTS
+621 TTANGLTSVPTS

-668 RIGIRSIFVGDEEI
+668 RMGVRSIFVGDEELM
-682 FPDTEGVYTI
+682 PDADGVYTI
-692 PSTNGRITIMP
+692 PSTNARITIVP
-703 AVLDYTMA
+703 AVLDYTMT
-711 NPQIRVYLEGAEDN
+711 NPMIRVYLEGAEDK
-725 GITVPRSSLSSL
+725 GITVARSGLGSL

-762 EEATYS
+762 EETTYS
-768 IIKQPRL
+768 IVKQPRL
-775 FELLGIRILFIA
+775 SELLGMRILLIA

-804 VIRRQYKEIQ
+804 IIRRQYKEIQ

-880 SLLDLVNDL
+880 SLLGLVNDL

-896 SGKMNIVE
+896 SGKMNVIVKE
-904 KRYDTSEMLR
+904 YDTAEMFR

-937 KLPAHMYG
+937 NLPKHLYG

-969 LTLSVSVLSREEKE
+969 LVLSATVLSKE
-983 VKIAFSVKDSG
+983 GKEIKIAYSVKDTG
-994 IGIKAEDMGKLF
+994 IGIKPEDMDNLF
-1006 NAYERFDEEKNSGIQ
+1006 KAYERFDEEKNSGIQ

-1038 GSLEC
+1038 GTLEC
-1043 KSEYGEG
+1043 SSVYGEG
-1050 SEFTFTCSQKFDEEE
+1050 SEFTFTCTQRFEDEE
-1065 LLGVFDEHAGDESG
+1065 LLGVFDEHAGDETG

-1088 PDANVLVVDDNPR
+1088 PDANILVVDDNPM

-1112 TRVFVTTAAS
+1112 TRVFVTTAAG

-1129 VRVETFDVVLLDHMM
+1129 VRVDTFDVVLLDHMM

-1172 MAGGVEFYMSK
+1172 MAGGAEFYMSK

-1205 LPDEIMM
+1205 LPEEIMM
-1212 KPGESD
+1212 KPGSED
-1218 AVSEPAQ
+1218 AVKDLTE
-1225 LPEDMKWLRNVEGI
+1225 LPDDLKWIKDVEGI
-1239 NLDEGIKAAGGITSY
+1239 SFDEGVKAAGGITSY
-1254 ITAVNMFY
+1254 ITAINMFRD
-1262 ETIEATSKV
+1262 TIDASSKV
-1271 IEDAFNDKDIKLFTV
+1271 IEDAFEDKDIKLFTV

-1297 VGAGELSA
+1297 IGATELST

-1315 KSDEEF
+1315 KGDENF
-1321 IIENGEKLLDTH
+1321 INENCSKLLEMH
-1333 RAFSDKLSKLGEGK
+1333 RSFFDKLSRLGEGK
-1347 VEEKPAVNQDELKDA
+1347 EEEKKPIDEDDLKGA
-1362 YKALREVIPEMDY
+1362 YNALREVIPEMDY
-1375 DSAEMIIEQVL
+1375 DSAEMIIDQV
-1386 EFKLPEKD
+1386 FIYKLPEKD
-1394 AEVFGKLKTY
+1394 EEVFGKLKTY

-1411 EMEKLIQDK
+1411 EMEKLVQDK